1 MNDAGRKAGMVL
13 AQVAVAAAL
22 LFGSAALVHPNESPG
37 WERGLFHAVNGLP
50 ELLYWPA
57 WVVMQLGNLLVIPAA
72 ALVAAGFRKWWLAL
86 GILAA
91 GAAKLQLALMVK
103 DTWTRERPAAVIDD
117 VTRRGD
123 ASAAGEAF
131 VSGHAIIAF
140 ALAVLVTPYLTRRWR
155 FVVWGLAVGV
165 CVGRVYVGAHLPLDA
180 VGGAA
185 VGWAVGAVLDLV
197 LGPWR
202 QRRSSTAGERRAAAA
217 AGPLGGREAVR

>member
-1 MNDAGRKAGMVL
+1 MNDTGRKALMVV

-37 WERGLFHAVNGLP
+37 WERDLFHAINGLP

-155 FVVWGLAVGV
+155 FVVWGLAAGV

-202 QRRSSTAGERRAAAA
+202 QKRSSTAGERRAP
-217 AGPLGGREAVR
+217 AGAEPLRGREAVR